1 MSADKDKPRRLSDE
15 ERKLW
20 GHFTRSVAPLQRPL
34 VPADPRR
41 SAATKAKSPTH
52 ARPPARAAAPAA
64 RAAARLEPFDRRL
77 KQRLARGTESIDARI
92 DLHGKTQSEAHAAL
106 LSFLRKA
113 QSDGAKFVLVITG
126 KGGGARDDWSERG
139 VLKRQVPQ
147 WLKLPEFR
155 GYVLGF
161 EDAHLGHG
169 GAGALYVRIRRRKS
183 GTRRFLL
190 IPDRRLL
197 NPGFSGSRP
206 PSCPS

>member
-1 MSADKDKPRRLSDE
+1 MSADEGKPRRRLSDE

-20 GHFTRSVAPLQRPL
+20 GHFTRSVAPLRRPP
-34 VPADPRR
+34 VPADL
-41 SAATKAKSPTH
+41 
-52 ARPPARAAAPAA
+52 PPAAGSKTKSATQLRVVARAAPAA
-64 RAAARLEPFDRRL
+64 RTATGLEPFDRRL
-77 KQRLARGTESIDARI
+77 KQRLARGTEPIDARI

-106 LSFLRKA
+106 ISFLRKA
-113 QSDGAKFVLVITG
+113 QSHGAKFVLVITG

-169 GAGALYVRIRRRKS
+169 GAGALYVRIRRGKA
-183 GTRRFLL
+183 GTRRF
-190 IPDRRLL
+190 
-197 NPGFSGSRP
+197 S
-206 PSCPS
+206 

>member
-1 MSADKDKPRRLSDE
+1 MSADEGKPRRRLSDE

-20 GHFTRSVAPLQRPL
+20 GHFTRSVAPLRRPP
-34 VPADPRR
+34 VPADL
-41 SAATKAKSPTH
+41 
-52 ARPPARAAAPAA
+52 PPAAASKTKSATQLRVVARAAPAA
-64 RAAARLEPFDRRL
+64 RTAAGLEPFDRRL
-77 KQRLARGTESIDARI
+77 KKRLARGTEPIDARI

-106 LSFLRKA
+106 ISFLRKA
-113 QSDGAKFVLVITG
+113 QSHGAKFVLVITG

-169 GAGALYVRIRRRKS
+169 GAGALYVRIRRGKA
-183 GTRRFLL
+183 GTRRF
-190 IPDRRLL
+190 
-197 NPGFSGSRP
+197 S
-206 PSCPS
+206 

>member
-1 MSADKDKPRRLSDE
+1 MAAAIMSAGGGKSRRLTAE

-20 GHFTRSVAPLQRPL
+20 GHFTRSVAPLGRGL
-34 VPADPRR
+34 VPA
-41 SAATKAKSPTH
+41 AAPPPTGASSKTKSPTQV
-52 ARPPARAAAPAA
+52 RPPARVAAAGA
-64 RAAARLEPFDRRL
+64 RTAPGLEPFDRRL
-77 KQRLARGTESIDARI
+77 KQRLARGTESLDDRI

-113 QSDGAKFVLVITG
+113 QSHGAKFVLVITG

-155 GYVLGF
+155 GYVIGF
-161 EDAHLGHG
+161 EDAHSGHG

-183 GTRRFLL
+183 GTRR
-190 IPDRRLL
+190 
-197 NPGFSGSRP
+197 
-206 PSCPS
+206 